1 MRIELAREDDLP
13 RIVELSNRAAAE
25 TTANFALAPEPVD
38 DWIASWRR
46 TREFHPWLVARS
58 SAGVLGFARS
68 GPHRPRGA
76 YAWIAEMSVYID
88 PAHHG
93 RGIGGALYG
102 VLIPLLR
109 AQGYVTLLAGITA
122 GHTASEKLHQRQGFH
137 HCGTFHRA
145 GWKFDGWH
153 DVGYWELD
161 LRPGPQPP
169 APVKPVSAI
178 WPEP

>member
-1 MRIELAREDDLP
+1 MRIELAELEDLP

-25 TTANFALAPEPVD
+25 TTANFALAPEPVEE
-38 DWIASWRR
+38 WIATWRK
-46 TREFHPWLVARS
+46 TREFHPWLVART
-58 SAGVLGFARS
+58 GGNVVGFARS

-109 AQGYVTLLAGITA
+109 AQGYVTLLA
-122 GHTASEKLHQRQGFH
+122 
-137 HCGTFHRA
+137 
-145 GWKFDGWH
+145 
-153 DVGYWELD
+153 
-161 LRPGPQPP
+161 
-169 APVKPVSAI
+169 
-178 WPEP
+178 